1 MKSKLLL
8 SLLCLAADGFLAA
21 AETDAARTLATSPLR
36 FEPAPPGSAAEFV
49 ARGARFHFE
58 FSRDEATLRASDR
71 DIRLHFD
78 GANQR
83 AQISGAEPQRST
95 TNLYFGN
102 DPAKWRHGV
111 PNYGRVQVQALYPG
125 IDLAYYGNGGELEYD
140 LTVKAGADPRRI
152 RFHLQG
158 DDTSLNQQGDLVS
171 ELIQKRPVA
180 YQLAPDGS
188 RRPVASRYRKN
199 ADGSYGF
206 ALGPYDH
213 GRDLVVD
220 PALIVAQY
228 FSGSFQDI
236 AEAIGHD
243 SKGLIYI
250 AGITSSTDLPL
261 KGTPLQSAEGGGLDL
276 FFAVINPALSAS
288 SQIIYTTYIGG
299 TGDENFGGMAVG
311 PNGDVYMTGSTGST
325 NFPIQNAAQTAEAG
339 STGAPDA
346 FVLWL
351 SPTQTLKYSTYFG
364 GTGNDIGK
372 AISVDSKGK
381 LWIAGN
387 TQSTDLPNSG
397 GFQASLIGTQN
408 MFVAGFDPSQSG
420 AATKIYSI
428 YIGGTRWDEAFGV
441 AVAPDGTI
449 WLAGGTFSP
458 DIWILGSPTYQGSYG
473 GDGDAYIAHINPSLG
488 ANALL
493 YATFLGGN
501 GIDEAT
507 SLVLD
512 PAGRVIVSGYTLS
525 TNFPVSGNA
534 FQKTYGGN
542 TDAFIT
548 VLDPLGSSPLVYS
561 TYFGGDGADSAYD
574 LKEDS
579 NGVLY
584 VSGYTES
591 PGLPSTTNALQPAYD
606 DNLDAFGL
614 KLDPSKAGADGIEYF
629 TYLGSDGLQI
639 AYGVDFDSKGNMYLA
654 GSTSTGLLGEFGG
667 PERGTL
673 PGNVDAFVIGFDAAA
688 STASSTSTAHGS
700 VPRHLRRRHLPVLPH
715 R

>member
-1 MKSKLLL
+1 MKSKLLV
-8 SLLCLAADGFLAA
+8 SFLCLAAGGFLTAA
-21 AETDAARTLATSPLR
+21 GPDAARTFSTAPLR

-58 FSRDEATLRASDR
+58 FSRDEATLLGSDR

-83 AQISGAEPQRST
+83 AQISGAELQGST

-111 PNYGRVQVQALYPG
+111 PNYSRVQVQALYPG

-152 RFHLQG
+152 RFHLEG
-158 DDTSLNQQGDLVS
+158 ENTRLNQHGDLVS

-180 YQLAPDGS
+180 YQLAADGS
-188 RRPVASRYRKN
+188 RRTVDSRYRKN

-213 GRDLVVD
+213 ARDLVID
-220 PALIVAQY
+220 PVLIVAQY
-228 FSGSFQDI
+228 FSASFQDI

-243 SKGLIYI
+243 SKGLIYV

-261 KGTPLQSAEGGGLDL
+261 KGTPLQSAEAGGLDL

-325 NFPIQNAAQTAEAG
+325 NFPMKNAEQTALAG
-339 STGAPDA
+339 SGGLPDA

-351 SPTQTLKYSTYFG
+351 SPTQTLEYSTYFG
-364 GTGNDIGK
+364 GNGNDIGK

-397 GFQASLIGTQN
+397 GFQDSLIGTQN
-408 MFVAGFDPSQSG
+408 MFVAGFDPSKSG
-420 AATKIYSI
+420 TATKIYSI
-428 YIGGTRWDEAFGV
+428 YIGGTRWDEAYGV
-441 AVAPDGTI
+441 AAAPDGTI

-458 DIWILGSPTYQGSYG
+458 DIWILGSPTFQGQYG
-473 GDGDAYIAHINPSLG
+473 GDGDAYVAHINPGLG
-488 ANALL
+488 AKALL
-493 YATFLGGN
+493 YASFLGGS

-507 SLVLD
+507 GLVLD
-512 PAGRVIVSGYTLS
+512 PAGRVILSGYTLS
-525 TNFPVSGNA
+525 TDFPVSSNA
-534 FQKTYGGN
+534 FQKNYGGN

-579 NGVLY
+579 SGILY

-606 DNLDAFGL
+606 DSLDAFGL

-629 TYLGSDGLQI
+629 TYLGTDGLQI
-639 AYGVDFDSKGNMYLA
+639 AYGVDFDSKGNMYLV

-673 PGNVDAFVIGFDAAA
+673 PGNIDAFVIGFDAAA
-688 STASSTSTAHGS
+688 STAGSTTAHGS
-700 VPRHLRRRHLPVLPH
+700 VPGHLRRRHLPVLPH